1 VRFQI
6 EPWRSRYEHS
16 KEHKK
21 EQASMKQAF
30 VTVFHYPSLA
40 GVAFVLAVLS
50 YTALAPLALAAPQPV
65 PWSMLV
71 VAIPLL
77 AFAWVCGE
85 VRILRMRRAQMALRG
100 LYAIRNR
107 RTRAEYVGCT
117 SVTFMSRWGRH
128 IRNLERGQHENPRLQ
143 EDWRRYGRAAFE
155 FVVLA
160 VMDDDAA
167 IVAAERQ
174 LLEDRAQRLPPMLN
188 YNVNHSRVR
197 PIVSLPESSRD

>member
-1 VRFQI
+1 MQKVAVGLFR
-6 EPWRSRYEHS
+6 
-16 KEHKK
+16 
-21 EQASMKQAF
+21 
-30 VTVFHYPSLA
+30 YPSLA
-40 GVAFVLAVLS
+40 LVGVLLAVLG
-50 YTALAPLALAAPQPV
+50 YATLAQDAPQPI
-65 PWSMLV
+65 PWMV
-71 VAIPLL
+71 FVGAVPLL
-77 AFAWVCGE
+77 AFAWLCGE

-100 LYAIRNR
+100 LYTIRNR
-107 RTRAEYVGCT
+107 RNRAEYVGCT
-117 SVTFMSRWGRH
+117 SVNFMSRWGRH

-188 YNVNHSRVR
+188 YNVNHSRVW